1 MIRMCLVCFD
11 VVHTMQHI
19 YIFKNDN
26 NNTVAVY
33 DTRVSCVL

>member
-1 MIRMCLVCFD
+1 MIRVCLVCFD
-11 VVHTMQHI
+11 VKHNATYI
-19 YIFKNDN
+19 YLKNDN

>member
-11 VVHTMQHI
+11 VKHNATYI

-33 DTRVSCVL
+33 DTHVSCVF